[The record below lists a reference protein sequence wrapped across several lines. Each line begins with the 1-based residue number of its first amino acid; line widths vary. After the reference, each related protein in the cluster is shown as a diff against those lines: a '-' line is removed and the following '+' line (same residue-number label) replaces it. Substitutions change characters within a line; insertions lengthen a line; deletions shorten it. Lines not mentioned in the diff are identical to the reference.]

1 MLRVKADCHTPNCLV
16 IHLGFNNLRPLNVP
30 GMIFFLL
37 FNKSIVHSYTVRYLP
52 QLKISWVHL
61 GEFTSFT

>member
-30 GMIFFLL
+30 GMIFFYFSTNQL
-37 FNKSIVHSYTVRYLP
+37 FILTL
-52 QLKISWVHL
+52 
-61 GEFTSFT
+61 

>member
-1 MLRVKADCHTPNCLV
+1 MLCVKADCHKPNCLV
-16 IHLGFNNLRPLNVP
+16 IHLGFNNLRPLHVP
-30 GMIFFLL
+30 GMNFFT
-37 FNKSIVHSYTVRYLP
+37 FNKSIAHSYTVRYPP